1 MKIVLPLKSSGFNSP
16 NWVIPIELLE
26 LEVAILISYT
36 IELGINKNRLFL
48 LINPDNPAKIL
59 NGIIR

>member
-1 MKIVLPLKSSGFNSP
+1 LPLKSSGFNSP